1 VKEIEMACHEV
12 AALRLGLMNV
22 LGIRDDAERQHELAE
37 LGPAAEAPGPI
48 RSLAQA
54 RDFAELR
61 RLYESALG
69 GLHET
74 VARTAADDP
83 KLPYL
88 RSLLILTK
96 KVELELA
103 GHQEVL
109 GRFYRDLEE
118 LHDFVHEIYPAKE

>member
-1 VKEIEMACHEV
+1 MACHEV
-12 AALRLGLMNV
+12 AALRLGLMNL
-22 LGIRDDAERQHELAE
+22 LGIKDEAERQHELAE
-37 LGPAAEAPGPI
+37 LGAAAEAPGPI

-54 RDFAELR
+54 RDVAELR
-61 RLYESALG
+61 RLYEMALV
-69 GLHET
+69 GLHDK
-74 VARTAADDP
+74 VARTAAVNDGDP
-83 KLPYL
+83 QLPYL

-103 GHQEVL
+103 GHAEVL

>member
-1 VKEIEMACHEV
+1 LTALQKSYE
-12 AALRLGLMNV
+12 AALSDLGSAVAKTNAN
-22 LGIRDDAERQHELAE
+22 DA
-37 LGPAAEAPGPI
+37 
-48 RSLAQA
+48 
-54 RDFAELR
+54 
-61 RLYESALG
+61 
-69 GLHET
+69 
-74 VARTAADDP
+74 

-88 RSLLILTK
+88 RSLMILTK

>member
-1 VKEIEMACHEV
+1 MACHEV
-12 AALRLGLMNV
+12 AALRLGLMNL
-22 LGIRDDAERQHELAE
+22 LGINDEAERQHELAE
-37 LGPAAEAPGPI
+37 LGAAAESPGPI

-54 RDFAELR
+54 RDVAELR
-61 RLYESALG
+61 RLYESALA
-69 GLHET
+69 GLHDK
-74 VARTAADDP
+74 VARTAADDAQ
-83 KLPYL
+83 LPYL

-103 GHQEVL
+103 GHAEVL

>member
-1 VKEIEMACHEV
+1 MACHEV

-22 LGIRDDAERQHELAE
+22 LGIEDEAERQHELAE
-37 LGPAAEAPGPI
+37 LGAAAEAPGPI

-54 RDFAELR
+54 RDLGQLR
-61 RLYESALG
+61 RLYESALAELG
-69 GLHET
+69 DT
-74 VARTAADDP
+74 VARTSADDA

-103 GHQEVL
+103 NQAEMMT
-109 GRFYRDLEE
+109 RFYRDLEE
-118 LHDFVHEIYPAKE
+118 LHDYVHEIYPAKE